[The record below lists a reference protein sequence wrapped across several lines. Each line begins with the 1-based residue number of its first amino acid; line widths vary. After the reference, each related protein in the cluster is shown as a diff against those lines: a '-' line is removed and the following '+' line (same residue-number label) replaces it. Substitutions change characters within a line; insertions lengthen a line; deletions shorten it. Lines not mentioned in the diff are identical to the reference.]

1 MILKEHKKAGTPR
14 DREDG
19 KGDNSKHRALRG
31 FWRERVCTEAGQ
43 TLVCSAVRTDLT
55 LLVICRKR
63 PFSAPEWPSASL
75 VTLG

>member
-14 DREDG
+14 DREYG
-19 KGDNSKHRALRG
+19 KETTVNRALRG

-55 LLVICRKR
+55 LLVIYRKR